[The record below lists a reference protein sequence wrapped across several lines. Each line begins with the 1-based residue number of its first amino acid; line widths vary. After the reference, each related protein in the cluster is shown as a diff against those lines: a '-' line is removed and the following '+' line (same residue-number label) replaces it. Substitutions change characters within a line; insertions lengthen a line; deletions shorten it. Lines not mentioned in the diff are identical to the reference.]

1 MTIHITKITG
11 NAGSGKST
19 ALRALATTENGTL
32 AHMDYR
38 VHFVNEPSLESIKR
52 EIANHQRV
60 TVLVDECSPKF
71 ARKLAEL
78 EHPGTVHFYLAMP
91 A

>member
-1 MTIHITKITG
+1 MAIHITKITG

-19 ALRALATTENGTL
+19 ALRALATIETGPLVAT
-32 AHMDYR
+32 DYR

-52 EIANHQRV
+52 EIARYQRV

-78 EHPGTVHFYLAMP
+78 EHPGAVHFYLAMS